1 MQSGAERALNIAAK
15 VGIERRAR
23 FVFFLSRGRGEA
35 KAILVVLFSSFSL
48 GFEGAAAARLSRTKN
63 PSFCFFSLFP
73 TFHENN
79 KNKSILPSFSGRVD
93 ATKELDD
100 FSLTASLTDATAKDL
115 DNAPHLRDAL
125 ITARTKKDGTNLL
138 VGYDAGQ
145 RGALAGLTTATE
157 LAGKAVDL
165 GATWFQNGN
174 HVRGEA
180 RVQIDDSQSL
190 WATKTLNDDNDVGNA
205 TVVNLAER
213 KAFVIEPFN
222 IPVSTAAVKYSIERE
237 GYTVEPAYD
246 LNTKGKEKGDER
258 EKREKKFFCF
268 LEREEEFFLFFLRS
282 PSLFCFASFFLS
294 LLLRL
299 FFPLSS
305 SFLLLLLVPS
315 SSTHNSL
322 SFLSNHSKK
331 KKKKKLLGAFLS
343 VTKAH
348 DKFTF
353 RPQYAFADEVALLEV
368 AYDDGNDAGRP
379 LVRAYAKAPAGPK
392 VGFVLLPFLVERK
405 RERGSE
411 GGGDKEKKLTLLTLL
426 LIFENI
432 SQKKQGFGPVQLG
445 VIADKAWE
453 F

>member
-1 MQSGAERALNIAAK
+1 MIRFWPECLAEATAIALYGRGVRHVAEYAPNIAGISCGKKARFFGAEGKKRSSSC
-15 VGIERRAR
+15 
-23 FVFFLSRGRGEA
+23 VFRELEGESKPPLSFNPPFSFSPSLSRSLHPSPS
-35 KAILVVLFSSFSL
+35 LVTLSL
-48 GFEGAAAARLSRTKN
+48 PPN
-63 PSFCFFSLFP
+63 QP
-73 TFHENN
+73 TN
-79 KNKSILPSFSGRVD
+79 SGRVD

-100 FSLTASLTDATAKDL
+100 FSLTASVTDATAKDI

-125 ITARTKKDGTNLL
+125 ITARTKKDGTNLMI
-138 VGYDAGQ
+138 GYDAGQ

-180 RVQIDDSQSL
+180 RVQIDSTQSL

-246 LNTKGKEKGDER
+246 LNTKGTFLWM
-258 EKREKKFFCF
+258 KFFSPP
-268 LEREEEFFLFFLRS
+268 LF
-282 PSLFCFASFFLS
+282 SFFAFEVFSFKVSFL
-294 LLLRL
+294 
-299 FFPLSS
+299 LSS
-305 SFLLLLLVPS
+305 S
-315 SSTHNSL
+315 HSL
-322 SFLSNHSKK
+322 SLPPLSLQSKNRTPFPISPQK
-331 KKKKKLLGAFLS
+331 TLKITGAFLS

-368 AYDDGNDAGRP
+368 AYDDGGEAGRP

-392 VGFVLLPFLVERK
+392 
-405 RERGSE
+405 
-411 GGGDKEKKLTLLTLL
+411 
-426 LIFENI
+426 
-432 SQKKQGFGPVQLG
+432 GFGPVQLG

>member
-1 MQSGAERALNIAAK
+1 MEQSPPS
-15 VGIERRAR
+15 
-23 FVFFLSRGRGEA
+23 LSRSFFPHSPPPPLPLA
-35 KAILVVLFSSFSL
+35 SSFL
-48 GFEGAAAARLSRTKN
+48 FGPPIKRISRQQQQQ
-63 PSFCFFSLFP
+63 
-73 TFHENN
+73 H
-79 KNKSILPSFSGRVD
+79 SGRVD

-115 DNAPHLRDAL
+115 DNAPHLKDAL
-125 ITARTKKDGTNLL
+125 ITARTKKEGTNLL

-190 WATKTLNDDNDVGNA
+190 WATKTLNDDNDVGNP

-246 LNTKGKEKGDER
+246 LNTK
-258 EKREKKFFCF
+258 
-268 LEREEEFFLFFLRS
+268 
-282 PSLFCFASFFLS
+282 
-294 LLLRL
+294 
-299 FFPLSS
+299 
-305 SFLLLLLVPS
+305 
-315 SSTHNSL
+315 
-322 SFLSNHSKK
+322 
-331 KKKKKLLGAFLS
+331 GAFLS

-392 VGFVLLPFLVERK
+392 
-405 RERGSE
+405 
-411 GGGDKEKKLTLLTLL
+411 
-426 LIFENI
+426 
-432 SQKKQGFGPVQLG
+432 GFGPVQLG

>member
-1 MQSGAERALNIAAK
+1 VIKRADREDSTERKETFFCSFRARARADGERKEKTEREGECNPLTLASDTVSLPIPTQFRHVCPAETEELVSCGRGARKSGALGSNIAAAK
-15 VGIERRAR
+15 EREKPDSKKHKREKRSSSCVLLALLEGGA
-23 FVFFLSRGRGEA
+23 FGNFNPFAFSLS
-35 KAILVVLFSSFSL
+35 FSFSL
-48 GFEGAAAARLSRTKN
+48 
-63 PSFCFFSLFP
+63 SFKTLLTLPP
-73 TFHENN
+73 TQTTPH
-79 KNKSILPSFSGRVD
+79 SGRVD

-125 ITARTKKDGTNLL
+125 VTARTKKDGTNLM

-246 LNTKGKEKGDER
+246 LNTKGKEEEGR
-258 EKREKKFFCF
+258 NFGTFFFFC
-268 LEREEEFFLFFLRS
+268 
-282 PSLFCFASFFLS
+282 SLAILT
-294 LLLRL
+294 
-299 FFPLSS
+299 
-305 SFLLLLLVPS
+305 SFLL
-315 SSTHNSL
+315 
-322 SFLSNHSKK
+322 FLH
-331 KKKKKLLGAFLS
+331 LYL
-343 VTKAH
+343 
-348 DKFTF
+348 F
-353 RPQYAFADEVALLEV
+353 RATSPPRRLPVRDQGPRQVHLQAAVRLRRR
-368 AYDDGNDAGRP
+368 GRP
-379 LVRAYAKAPAGPK
+379 ARGRLRRRQRRRPPAGARVRQGARGPQ
-392 VGFVLLPFLVERK
+392 GLRARAARRHRRQGLGVLR
-405 RERGSE
+405 
-411 GGGDKEKKLTLLTLL
+411 
-426 LIFENI
+426 IFEI
-432 SQKKQGFGPVQLG
+432 SDDLEKLQEPV
-445 VIADKAWE
+445 V
-453 F
+453 